1 VPDPRVW
8 IAAPGELDRVAELL
22 AEFRDSF
29 GNAKPATEGILASV
43 ERIAAGDDGE
53 FLLVAAGGD
62 EPEGVCQVR
71 FRWSVWTSSPDCWIE
86 DVFVRERARRS
97 GLGRALVEAAIER
110 ARARGCARVELDVD
124 EVNLGALA
132 LYHSLG
138 FAGDLKAEGRSLLLG
153 RRVG

>member
-1 VPDPRVW
+1 MPDPRVW
-8 IAAPGELDRVAELL
+8 IAGPGELDRAAELL
-22 AEFRDSF
+22 TEFRDTF
-29 GNAKPATEGILASV
+29 GNAEPGTEEILASA
-43 ERIAAGDDGE
+43 ERIHAAGDGE
-53 FLLVAAGGD
+53 FLLAAAGRG

-71 FRWSVWTSSPDCWIE
+71 FRWSVWTSSHDCWIE

-124 EVNLGALA
+124 EINGAALA

-153 RRVG
+153 RRL